1 MAHERHREPMPIPDD
16 DGSFPFEVWK
26 GGEFF
31 KGFAT
36 FDDARALCD
45 RGNQQGGN
53 FEVRSKGK
61 RVWPNRA
68 LQRKDKQI

>member
-1 MAHERHREPMPIPDD
+1 MAHERDRAPTPVPDD

-31 KGFAT
+31 KPFAT
-36 FDDARALCD
+36 FAEAKAVYD

-53 FEVRSKGK
+53 FEVQSKGK
-61 RVWPNRA
+61 RVWPP
-68 LQRKDKQI
+68 